1 MANATIN
8 INAVD
13 NTRGAFLS
21 VRRSMTDTARQLNIN
36 QQGVAALAKRYIG
49 FGVVVGGVSKLLKDV
64 AENAQEIR
72 GLRPEVAGSVV
83 SLKNSLV
90 EVTGEFGNFVKK
102 WAATG
107 LAGLA
112 DISTEAGRQIS
123 VMLGYLDRADLA
135 NDRAKD
141 TARDLAALNAA
152 VYDSEQIKRAQ
163 QELEAFRKTSNDAAI
178 KLNDMG
184 LGLNLAFGVSATRTI
199 PEMREN
205 IKRLDDQ
212 LQVTL
217 RNLRDLK
224 GNTTLSGPELQDA
237 IVTELNTEKKLRQE
251 LVTEA
256 ERLMRA
262 EANRAKVSKEA
273 GKILAGGFEEA
284 VFSGKKLSE
293 VINQLGQDI
302 LRMMFRNM
310 ITEPLAN
317 FFSGGLKSIFG
328 YADGGLPPTGRPS
341 IVGERGP
348 ELFVPGTSGRIVPNH
363 ELTGG
368 GKGGGATYYIDARG
382 ADQTG
387 LARLEGMIRETQAS
401 IRPIALSSVMDA
413 RMRRPSFA

>member
-36 QQGVAALAKRYIG
+36 QQGVAALAKRFIG
-49 FGVVVGGVSKLLKDV
+49 FGVVVGAVAKLLKDV

-72 GLRPEVAGSVV
+72 GLRPEVAGSIV

-107 LAGLA
+107 LAGLL
-112 DISTEAGRQIS
+112 DIGTEAGRQIS
-123 VMLGYLDRADLA
+123 VMLGYLDRAELA

-141 TARDLAALNAA
+141 TARDIAALNA
-152 VYDSEQIKRAQ
+152 VVFGSEQVKRAQ

-237 IVTELNTEKKLRQE
+237 IITELNTEKKLRQE

-284 VFSGKKLSE
+284 VFSGKKLGE

-310 ITEPLAN
+310 ITERLAN
-317 FFSGGLKSIFG
+317 FFSGGLGKIFG
-328 YADGGLPPTGRPS
+328 FADGGLPPTGRPS

-387 LARLEGMIRETQAS
+387 LARLEAMIRETQAS

>member
-21 VRRSMTDTARQLNIN
+21 VRRSMSDTARQLNIN
-36 QQGVAALAKRYIG
+36 QQGVAELAKRYIG
-49 FGVVVGGVSKLLKDV
+49 FGVVVGSVSKLLKDV

-112 DISTEAGRQIS
+112 DIGTEAGRQIS

-152 VYDSEQIKRAQ
+152 VYDSEQIKRTQ
-163 QELEAFRKTSNDAAI
+163 QELEVIRKTSNDAAI

-224 GNTTLSGPELQDA
+224 GNTTLSGPELQDS
-237 IVTELNTEKKLRQE
+237 IIKELNTEKKLRQD

-284 VFSGKKLSE
+284 VFSGKKLGE

-302 LRMMFRNM
+302 LRLMFRNM
-310 ITEPLAN
+310 ITAPLAN

-328 YADGGLPPTGRPS
+328 FADGGLPPTGRPS

-387 LARLEGMIRETQAS
+387 LARLENMIRQTQAS

-413 RMRRPSFA
+413 RMRQPRFA